1 LRTFYCAIYVA
12 DVTSYRALANNR
24 DFTVLWIGQTVSELG
39 TRVSMFVFPLLTFA
53 ITGSVLV
60 AGLVGAVEMLGLT
73 AALLPAG
80 VLADRVDRRRLLR
93 AASGSGALLYAS
105 LAAAA
110 LLDAVTL
117 PHLLVVAF
125 ASGAA
130 AGVFAPT
137 EMSAVRTVVPRDQ
150 LPTALSQNQ
159 ARQHVAGL
167 VGGPLGGALY
177 AVARWLPF
185 AFDAATYAVSWA
197 LLGRLR
203 TDLSPTPGPRGAP
216 LADLKHG
223 VRYVARHPL
232 FRTLTCWAFLTNLTI
247 NALFTVAILRM
258 VEGGVDPWQIGLVE
272 AAAAAAGILGA
283 VLAPWVIDR
292 VPTGWLTIA
301 VAWSPLPLVIPMAH
315 WADPAVVAGA
325 LGLVVLLNP
334 IGNAGMSSYRLT
346 VTPDHLVGRVQAA
359 TQFVSMASLPLA
371 PLLGAGL
378 LTALGGPRALL
389 AAGLLCGLVAVL
401 PTLARSVRS
410 VPRPAD
416 WPTASVPATAPEVPV
431 AA

>member
-1 LRTFYCAIYVA
+1 M
-12 DVTSYRALANNR
+12 TSYRALAHNR

-39 TRVSMFVFPLLTFA
+39 TRVSMFVFPLITFA
-53 ITGSVLV
+53 VTGSVLV

-80 VLADRVDRRRLLR
+80 VLADRVDRRLLLR
-93 AASGSGALLYAS
+93 AASGCGALFYAS
-105 LAAAA
+105 LALAAV
-110 LLDAVTL
+110 LDAVTL

-125 ASGAA
+125 VSGAA

-167 VGGPLGGALY
+167 VGGPLGGLLY
-177 AVARWLPF
+177 GIARWLPF
-185 AFDAATYAVSWA
+185 AFDAVTYAVSWL

-216 LADLKHG
+216 LADLRDG
-223 VRYVARHPL
+223 ISFVARHPL
-232 FRTLTCWAFLTNLTI
+232 FRTLTGWACLTNLTI

-283 VLAPWVIDR
+283 VLAPWVIER

-301 VAWSPLPLVIPMAH
+301 VAWSPLPLVIPMAS
-315 WADPAVVAGA
+315 WAHPAVVAGA
-325 LGLVVLLNP
+325 LALVVLLNP

-346 VTPDHLVGRVQAA
+346 VTPDALVGRVQSAS
-359 TQFVSMASLPLA
+359 QFVSMASLPLA

-378 LTALGGPRALL
+378 LAALGGSRALL
-389 AAGLLCGLVAVL
+389 VAGVLCGLVALL

-410 VPRPAD
+410 VPRPAE
-416 WPTASVPATAPEVPV
+416 WPTAPVPAPPKVPV

>member
-1 LRTFYCAIYVA
+1 M
-12 DVTSYRALANNR
+12 TSYRALARNR

-39 TRVSMFVFPLLTFA
+39 TRVSMFVFPLITFA
-53 ITGSVLV
+53 VTGSVLV

-80 VLADRVDRRRLLR
+80 VLADRVDRRLLLR

-105 LAAAA
+105 LGVAA

-117 PHLLVVAF
+117 PHLLLVAF
-125 ASGAA
+125 TSGAA

-167 VGGPLGGALY
+167 VGGPLGGAMY
-177 AVARWLPF
+177 AVAQWLPF
-185 AFDAATYAVSWA
+185 AFDAVTYAVSWV

-301 VAWSPLPLVIPMAH
+301 VAWSPLPLVVPMAT
-315 WADPAVVAGA
+315 WAHPAVVAGA
-325 LGLVVLLNP
+325 LALVVLLNP

-346 VTPDHLVGRVQAA
+346 VTPDDLVGRVQSA

-378 LTALGGPRALL
+378 LAALGGPRALL
-389 AAGLLCGLVAVL
+389 VAGLLCGLVALV
-401 PTLARSVRS
+401 PTMARTVRS
-410 VPRPAD
+410 VPRPAQ
-416 WPTASVPATAPEVPV
+416 WPTAAPAPVPTPKVPV